1 MKNSGFFLLALWLIT
16 QSILTLTTL
25 HFPYEKIV
33 LAVVALCAG
42 FSFLLSVLKTK
53 IADIG
58 LLLLSI
64 WLILHSSQFL
74 LHFTFPYIDTTI
86 AILAIT
92 AGVFLIIGK

>member
-1 MKNSGFFLLALWLIT
+1 MKNSGFYLLALWLIT

-33 LAVVALCAG
+33 LAAVALCAG
-42 FSFLLSVLKTK
+42 LSLLLYMLKTK
-53 IADIG
+53 IGEIG

-64 WLILHSSQFL
+64 WLILRSSQFL

-86 AILAIT
+86 AILGIT
-92 AGVFLIIGK
+92 AGFFLIIRK